1 LNNLSKENTDE
12 ATNEQVCC
20 RAGKRLCVERRAGEE
35 TVKIRPYTIATLGLV
50 ILGCAGALLVKSA
63 VAQNQSSGQA
73 PGAAGQAKSPA
84 ATRRTSAEYYK
95 NVTTSTLK
103 VLTPSDF
110 LGAMG
115 VMTAALGYDCSNCH
129 PGAGTDAMDWVTDSN
144 PKKRTARR
152 MIEMVAAINKQNFG
166 GTARVTCFTCHHGLD
181 VPTQSIQLDK
191 LYGAPPD
198 EKPDIVPTGEGEPPA
213 ERILDQYI
221 EAMGGAARLAGVKT
235 FIATG
240 HSEGYAGLGGN
251 AAFQIFAQ
259 APDRRGMWINFPE
272 HPERGRGAWTY
283 DGKAGWISQPRG
295 YMNQYELDGNDLA
308 GARLDSVLAFPG
320 EIKSALSNWRVGL
333 EDDLRD
339 RTVYVLQ
346 GSAPGGLL
354 GTFYFDKETHLLLR
368 YVRQTPSPVGRISIQ
383 QDFDDYRDVNGVKF
397 PFKYSFLWLDGR
409 FTATI
414 NEVKL
419 NVPVDAS
426 KFGKP

>member
-1 LNNLSKENTDE
+1 MM
-12 ATNEQVCC
+12 
-20 RAGKRLCVERRAGEE
+20 
-35 TVKIRPYTIATLGLV
+35 KIRPYTIATLGLA
-50 ILGCAGALLVKSA
+50 ILGCAAVLLVRPA
-63 VAQNQSSGQA
+63 AAQNR
-73 PGAAGQAKSPA
+73 K
-84 ATRRTSAEYYK
+84 TSAEFYK

-129 PGAGTDAMDWVTDSN
+129 PGAGTDAMDWVTDSD
-144 PKKRTARR
+144 PKKKTARR

-166 GTARVTCFTCHHGLD
+166 GSARVTCFTCHHGLD
-181 VPTQSIQLDK
+181 EPTQSIQLDK
-191 LYGAPPD
+191 LYGEPLD
-198 EKPDIVPTGEGEPPA
+198 EKPDIVRTEKSGPPA
-213 ERILDQYI
+213 VQILDQYI
-221 EAMGGAARLAGVKT
+221 EAIGGAGKLAGVKS
-235 FIATG
+235 FISTG
-240 HSEGYAGLGGN
+240 YSEGYGGLGGK

-272 HPERGRGAWTY
+272 HPERGRSAWTY

-295 YMNQYELDGNDLA
+295 YMNQWELDGNDLS
-308 GARLDSVLAFPG
+308 GARLDSVMAFPG
-320 EIKSALSNWRVGL
+320 EIKGALSNLRIGP
-333 EDDLRD
+333 EDVLHD

-368 YVRQTPSPVGRISIQ
+368 YVRQTPSPVGRVSIQ

-414 NEVKL
+414 TEVKL
-419 NVPVDAS
+419 NVPVDAARL
-426 KFGKP
+426 GKP